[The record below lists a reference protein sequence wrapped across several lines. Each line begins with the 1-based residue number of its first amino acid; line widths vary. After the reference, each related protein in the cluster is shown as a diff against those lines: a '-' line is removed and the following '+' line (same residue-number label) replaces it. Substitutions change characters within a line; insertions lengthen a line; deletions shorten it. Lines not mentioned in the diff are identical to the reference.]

1 MKPLTNFLMYVEE
14 ELDPSVWNRVLD
26 RAGRLG
32 SKLTLAAVVKPARS
46 QVLCASGSLDLDLV
60 ERLLVEDRK
69 RQLDDIVKS
78 VTDAPVDVATRVF
91 VGDPTEAI
99 IQAVQNEGYDLVLK
113 TPSPAHGLRQQL
125 FGSIDMR
132 LMRACPCSVCIVH
145 PRPIGASGRAVAAVD
160 CDRGDETKASLNQAI
175 LDGMGFAFFK
185 DSLMKELHIVHA
197 WSLYGET
204 LLASG
209 RGKMPPDRFQAAL
222 KREEAERKEWLD
234 GLVARYRDTLDAE
247 TAASFNPKLSLLHG
261 NPNVVIPQL
270 VKELSA
276 DILGMGTASRRG
288 IRGMLLGNTAEAI
301 LTRVSCSVV
310 THKPEGFEAPV

>member
-14 ELDPSVWNRVLD
+14 ELDSSVWNRVLD

-32 SKLTLAAVVKPARS
+32 SKVTLAAVVKPARS
-46 QVLCASGSLDLDLV
+46 QVLCARDSLDLDLV
-60 ERLLVEDRK
+60 ERLLVEARK

-78 VTDAPVDVATRVF
+78 VTDAPMDVATRVF
-91 VGDPTEAI
+91 VGDPTDAI

-132 LMRACPCSVCIVH
+132 LMRSCPCSVCIVH
-145 PRPIGASGRAVAAVD
+145 PKPSGASGRAVAAVD
-160 CDRGDETKASLNQAI
+160 CDQGDETKASLNQAI
-175 LDGMGFAFFK
+175 LDGIAFFK

-209 RGKMPPDRFQAAL
+209 RGKVPPDRFQAAL

-261 NPNVVIPQL
+261 DPNVVIPQL

-276 DILGMGTASRRG
+276 DVLGVGTASRRG

-301 LTRVSCSVV
+301 LTRVNCSVV
-310 THKPEGFEAPV
+310 THKPIGFEAPV